1 MNRGEDKQEKAKI
14 EEAKR
19 TFGEYQLK
27 MEDTYEV
34 PESEQVDYKKK
45 RQQMILLEGSIHKIK
60 VDFNIKVND
69 LRVRKQDIISNVKRL
84 YERLDIINE
93 ELGTPEKLVL
103 PVIDEKVEYP
113 EKDFNVTDQD
123 IENYRSDLKQRE
135 IDAKAASKN
144 QGGGK
149 GRKNKAAQDAE
160 KDAKAKAE
168 AEKKAKKDGAQQEE
182 AKEEVIIH
190 EYDRKIADRKNR
202 VKQMTELDDEMKQVR
217 MIELEYEKGQLMDT
231 VNTNINDFDEE
242 IKEMQKEKYR
252 LESDLK
258 SAELKLILLFEE
270 LILLKSM
277 QPEDLRLSN
286 ELKKCTESKGFIIK
300 EIQEISRKLISK
312 RQEVEDIKEEEAKLL
327 AQFHD
332 LVDTNHEHYE
342 QILAFYEKITKKR
355 RRPEKV
361 KQDDGEGDEDG
372 EEAEEEEV
380 EEEDDD
386 DDDDNFN
393 PQFGED
399 TKIDEIE
406 RLRDSRLH
414 LYDQK
419 EGI

>member
-1 MNRGEDKQEKAKI
+1 
-14 EEAKR
+14 
-19 TFGEYQLK
+19 

-84 YERLDIINE
+84 YERLDIINN

-123 IENYRSDLKQRE
+123 IENYRADLKQRE

-144 QGGGK
+144 QGGAK

-160 KDAKAKAE
+160 KDAKVKAE

-182 AKEEVIIH
+182 AKEEVIVH

-202 VKQMTELDDEMKQVR
+202 VKQMTELDEEMKQVR

-231 VNTNINDFDEE
+231 VNTNIVDFDEE